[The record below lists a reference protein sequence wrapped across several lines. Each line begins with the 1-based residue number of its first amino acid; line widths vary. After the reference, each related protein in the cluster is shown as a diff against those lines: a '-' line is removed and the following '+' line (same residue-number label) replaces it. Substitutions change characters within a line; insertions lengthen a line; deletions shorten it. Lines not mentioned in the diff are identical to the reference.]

1 MTLSQHLPSDF
12 DKSKPLA
19 LIAGQGVYPK
29 IIADT
34 ARSAGV
40 VVKLIAAEDETTNEL
55 INSFSKEDRV
65 ILKVGQ
71 IGKMLDALEDFK
83 AGYAIMAGQITP
95 RRLFHGLH
103 PDLTAARILFSL
115 KRKNAETI
123 FGAIAEEIKKRN
135 VLLLD
140 ARSFMDEH
148 LATKGS
154 MTKGSFPIEQDSIEH
169 GILIARESARLD
181 IGQGCVV
188 RKGTV
193 LAVEAFEGTDEM
205 IKRAGTFKTDE
216 ALFVKTVKINQ
227 DYRFDVP
234 CFGEKTLQTMH
245 DAGIKAAAL
254 EAGRVILIN
263 KPEVVTLANKL
274 GISLYGY

>member
-1 MTLSQHLPSDF
+1 MALSEYLPKDF
-12 DKSKPLA
+12 DQSRPLA
-19 LIAGQGVYPK
+19 LIAGQGIYPRL
-29 IIADT
+29 IADA
-34 ARSAGV
+34 ARKAGIK
-40 VVKLIAAEDETTNEL
+40 VKLIAAVGETTEEL
-55 INSFSKEDRV
+55 VNTFSEEDRI

-83 AGYAIMAGQITP
+83 AGYALMAGQITP

-103 PDLTAARILFSL
+103 PDLTAARILLSL

-123 FGAIAEEIKKRN
+123 FGAIATEIEKRT
-135 VLLLD
+135 VTLLD

-148 LATKGS
+148 LATAGS
-154 MTKGSFPIEQDSIEH
+154 ITKGSFPIDKDYIEH
-169 GILIARESARLD
+169 GITIARECAKLD

-205 IKRAGTFKTDE
+205 IKRAGSFKTDE
-216 ALFVKTVKINQ
+216 TLFVKTVKTKQ

-234 CFGEKTLQTMH
+234 CFGERTLNAMH
-245 DAGIKAAAL
+245 EAGLKAAAL
-254 EAGRVILIN
+254 EANRVILIN
-263 KPEVVTLANKL
+263 KPEVITLAQKL
-274 GISLYGY
+274 GISLLGY

>member
-1 MTLSQHLPSDF
+1 MALSEYLPKDF
-12 DKSKPLA
+12 DQSRPLA
-19 LIAGQGVYPK
+19 LIAGQGIYPRL
-29 IIADT
+29 IADT
-34 ARSAGV
+34 ARKAGIK
-40 VVKLIAAEDETTNEL
+40 VKLIAAVGETTEEL
-55 INSFSKEDRV
+55 VNTFSEEDRV

-83 AGYAIMAGQITP
+83 AGYALMAGQITP

-103 PDLTAARILFSL
+103 PDLTAARILLSL

-123 FGAIAEEIKKRN
+123 FGAIATEIEKRT
-135 VLLLD
+135 VTLLD

-148 LATKGS
+148 LATAGS
-154 MTKGSFPIEQDSIEH
+154 ITKGSFPIDKDYIEH
-169 GILIARESARLD
+169 GITIARECAKLD

-205 IKRAGTFKTDE
+205 IKRAGSFKTDE
-216 ALFVKTVKINQ
+216 ALFVKTVKTKQ

-234 CFGEKTLQTMH
+234 CFGERTLNAMH
-245 DAGIKAAAL
+245 EAGLKAAAL
-254 EAGRVILIN
+254 EANRVILIN
-263 KPEVVTLANKL
+263 KPEVITLAQKL
-274 GISLYGY
+274 GISLLGY

>member
-29 IIADT
+29 IIVDT

>member
-1 MTLSQHLPSDF
+1 MALSEYLPKDF
-12 DKSKPLA
+12 DQSRPLA
-19 LIAGQGVYPK
+19 LIAGQGIYPRL
-29 IIADT
+29 IADA
-34 ARSAGV
+34 ARKAGIK
-40 VVKLIAAEDETTNEL
+40 VKLIAAVGETTEEL
-55 INSFSKEDRV
+55 VNTFSEEDRV

-83 AGYAIMAGQITP
+83 AGYALMAGQITP

-103 PDLTAARILFSL
+103 PDLTAARILLSL

-123 FGAIAEEIKKRN
+123 FGAIATEIEKRT
-135 VLLLD
+135 VTLLD

-148 LATKGS
+148 LATAGS
-154 MTKGSFPIEQDSIEH
+154 ITKGSFPIDKDYIEH
-169 GILIARESARLD
+169 GITIARECAKLD

-205 IKRAGTFKTDE
+205 IQRAGSFKTDE
-216 ALFVKTVKINQ
+216 ALFVKTVKTKQ

-234 CFGEKTLQTMH
+234 CFGERTLNAMH
-245 DAGIKAAAL
+245 EAGLKAAAL
-254 EAGRVILIN
+254 EANRVILIN
-263 KPEVVTLANKL
+263 KPEVITLAQKL
-274 GISLYGY
+274 GISLLGY